1 MQFLLMCC
9 FDEQRWNALPEAQR
23 DDIMKKY
30 GQWVEHQTAA
40 GHYLAGGKLDA
51 SPTANTVRQ
60 RNGKAVVVDGPF
72 SEAKEQIG
80 GFHVIECA
88 DRDAAIAIAQTIP
101 TLPAGGTIEVREQLW
116 ALGPA

>member
-23 DDIMKKY
+23 DDIMQKY
-30 GQWVEHQTAA
+30 KEWVDDQVSA
-40 GHYLAGGKLDA
+40 GHYLTGGKLDA
-51 SPTANTVRQ
+51 SPTANTVREQ
-60 RNGKAVVVDGPF
+60 NGKSVVTDGPF

-88 DRDAAIAIAQTIP
+88 DRDAAVAIAGTIP

-116 ALGPA
+116 GLGG